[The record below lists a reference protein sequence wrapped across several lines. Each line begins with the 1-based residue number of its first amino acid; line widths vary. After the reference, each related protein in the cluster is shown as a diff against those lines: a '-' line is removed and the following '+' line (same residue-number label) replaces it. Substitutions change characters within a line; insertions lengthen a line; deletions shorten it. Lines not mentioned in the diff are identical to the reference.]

1 MFSGCFTEG
10 TSISTVSFIDAS
22 EKSNIS
28 HSHKL
33 FPIGEL
39 IKKDKDVMYVGANVS
54 AMLSGGVAAGD
65 IDNDGLIDLYFI
77 GGYKNENYL
86 YRNLGAGVFE
96 DISEKSNLGFDSTNS
111 NAPTFVDINADGYLD
126 LFVGGIDFQDVG
138 EAKKRNLSSYKH
150 QGPPRI
156 FINQH
161 DLSFT
166 EETNLRGVSANINTY
181 SSVFGDIDLD
191 GDLDL
196 FTTHWTQLGFSNIQH
211 LWKNNGKGF
220 FYAADFEAGLAQSFD
235 LVDRTMTPIFSDL
248 NNDGYPD
255 IVVTGDFE
263 TSQVFLNTKRGGF
276 VNATNPFEI
285 DDENGMGASV
295 GDFDNDG
302 DFDWFVTGVKDNE
315 TALHAIYKWGAS
327 GNRLYQNQGDGSFK
341 NITES
346 SGVRDGGWGWAS
358 CFSDFNQD
366 GFLDIFHVNGYGHQD
381 EKVWYEAGV
390 EKFFFDSSRLFIN
403 NKSGSFIEQSKNLGI
418 VDKGNGRGV
427 VCTDIDNDG
436 DIDIV
441 ISNYASKPK
450 VFLNTNCD
458 SKECNYLKVK
468 LIGVGKNTAALG
480 AKITLITASGVQ
492 TQEINSGNNY
502 LSHNP
507 ALAHFF
513 SEKALV
519 GEKLKIEWPDK
530 AKTITRLKIEND
542 QGLIE
547 VKHPDLK
554 DESSSSGVDSVELT
568 LIKGLST
575 LLNHSCKEDV
585 VWVLQKIHAL
595 YPNQKLEAYIKKM
608 LDHHSGS
615 ELEKLINPSVSTEP
629 EYNENAEGLGL
640 LLNYTHS
647 VFFNAHDFGNQLLKK
662 YLSEDKQG
670 YILTHQFLALA
681 WGEEQRNN
689 MPKDLLAHKTRLLK
703 RILDEHRADPIFH
716 DLYTERAAIL
726 MHYMNEKLSI
736 VEIEEWVKRIT
747 ISQLSNGQ
755 WEGGSYQVYTDYYGT
770 GLATPVAGKVSDQR
784 DHTTVLA
791 IWVLAK
797 YLHMQRAG
805 RDSR

>member
-1 MFSGCFTEG
+1 MAYF
-10 TSISTVSFIDAS
+10 VDAS
-22 EKSNIS
+22 EKSKLI
-28 HSHKL
+28 HSHKM

-39 IKKDKDVMYVGANVS
+39 IEKDKDVMYIGANVS

-77 GGYKNENYL
+77 GGYKNKNYL
-86 YRNLGAGVFE
+86 YRNLGNGVFE
-96 DISEKSNLGFDSTNS
+96 NISEESNLGFDSTNS

-126 LFVGGIDFQDVG
+126 LFIGGIDFQDVG
-138 EAKKRNLSSYKH
+138 DAKKRNLSSYKH
-150 QGPPRI
+150 QGSPRM

-161 DLSFT
+161 DLSFK
-166 EETNLRGVSANINTY
+166 EETNLRGVSANTNTY
-181 SSVFGDIDLD
+181 SSVFGDVDLD

-263 TSQVFLNTKRGGF
+263 TSQVFLNTKQGGF
-276 VNATNPFEI
+276 VNSTNPFEI
-285 DDENGMGASV
+285 NDENGMGASV

-315 TALHAIYKWGAS
+315 SALHAIYKWGSS

-358 CFSDFNQD
+358 CFADFNQD

-381 EKVWYEAGV
+381 EKIWHEAGV
-390 EKFFFDSSRLFIN
+390 EKFIFDSSRLFIN
-403 NKSGSFIEQSKNLGI
+403 NKNGSFVEQSKKSGI

-427 VCTDIDNDG
+427 VCSDIDNDG

-441 ISNYASKPK
+441 ISNYASAPK
-450 VFLNTNCD
+450 LFLNTSCD
-458 SKECNYLKVK
+458 SKDCNYLKVM
-468 LIGVGKNTAALG
+468 LTGASKNTAALG
-480 AKITLITASGVQ
+480 AKITLTTKSGVQ

-502 LSHNP
+502 VSHNP

-513 SEKALV
+513 SENTLV
-519 GEKLKIEWPDK
+519 GADLKIQWPDK
-530 AKTITRLKIEND
+530 AKTITRLKIEKD

-547 VKHPDLK
+547 VKYPRLS
-554 DESSSSGVDSVELT
+554 DESSSSNSSILDSVEST
-568 LIKGLST
+568 LIKGLNT
-575 LLNHSCKEDV
+575 LLDHPCKEDV
-585 VWVLQKIHAL
+585 IWVLQKIYAL
-595 YPNQKLEAYIKKM
+595 YPDQGLAAYIKIM
-608 LDHHSGS
+608 REHHAGS
-615 ELEKLINPSVSTEP
+615 ELEKLISPGVSTEP
-629 EYNENAEGLGL
+629 EYNKNAKGLDL

-647 VFFNAHDFGNQLLKK
+647 VFFNSHDLGNQLLKE

-670 YILTHQFLALA
+670 YILTHQFIALV
-681 WGEEQRNN
+681 WGEEQRKNI
-689 MPKDLLAHKTRLLK
+689 PKNLLANKTRLLQK
-703 RILDEHRADPIFH
+703 ILDEHRDDPIFH
-716 DLYTERAAIL
+716 DLYAERAAFL
-726 MHYMNEKLSI
+726 LNYMNESLSI
-736 VEIEEWVKRIT
+736 KEIEEWVKRIV
-747 ISQLSNGQ
+747 ISQLNDGQ

-770 GLATPVAGKVSDQR
+770 GLVTPTAGKVSDQR

-797 YLHMQRAG
+797 YLQIKRAFPINLE
-805 RDSR
+805 R